1 MKILY
6 KNNTDELILLALK
19 SDTAR
24 KGDYLLIHDQKSN
37 KKIIVQ
43 IYNEEY
49 LSSQSL
55 IEDIVKDE
63 VVVASS
69 IENLHD
75 PLDIGNISRMI
86 RDARLFKA
94 KIRASIDSESKFS
107 NEITWLPSRVYSKIN
122 RMKISEINSLVKRT
136 GLYSIRL
143 GSSGLDEEQFE
154 IYAED
159 LDGKL
164 NIVTGK
170 KESGKSHL
178 SKILIK
184 TLVEYGAFV
193 IVFDLNNE
201 YGGLAWNGNGTLST
215 LHEQVTILEPGEGL
229 KFSLDYCG
237 KAAISSMLKNA
248 LDMPAA
254 SLREFFR
261 IWDWLENKNTLDMEA
276 LGNAINTW
284 NTNELVRD
292 ALISRFHAIS
302 SSGLFVSTPN
312 TSDEGLRFEEL
323 VSKKQGLALIMNM
336 GKAMP
341 VVRRMIVELV
351 LTKVVELLEKG
362 IIPPIFLFAEEAHL
376 YIRDTYWE
384 DIITRMRHFG
394 IYTTFITNQPD
405 AISDGVYRQVD
416 NIFLFNFTN
425 DTDLDKISKVSLAD
439 NETVKSIVRTLPQR
453 QCLVIGKVVRDLPM
467 VVKIT
472 SADIMALGQTKT
484 FFKTGSRAQDISSVS
499 QIQ

>member
-6 KNNTDELILLALK
+6 KNSIDELILLAME
-19 SDTAR
+19 SDIAR
-24 KGDYLLIHDQKSN
+24 KGDYLLIHDEKIN
-37 KKIIVQ
+37 KKMIVQ

-69 IENLHD
+69 VENLHD
-75 PLDIGNISRMI
+75 PLDIGKLSRMI
-86 RDARLFKA
+86 RDARLFRT

-107 NEITWLPSRVYSKIN
+107 NEITWLPSRVDSKIN
-122 RMKISEINSLVKRT
+122 RMKISEINNLVKRT
-136 GLYSIRL
+136 GIYSIHL
-143 GSSGLDEEQFE
+143 GNSGWDDEQFE
-154 IYAED
+154 IFADD

-178 SKILIK
+178 TKLLIK
-184 TLVEYGAFV
+184 SLVEYGAFV
-193 IVFDLNNE
+193 IVMDLNNE
-201 YGGLAWNGNGTLST
+201 YGGLAWNRDGTQSA
-215 LHEQVTILEPGEGL
+215 LHKQITILEPGGGL
-229 KFSLDYCG
+229 GFSLDYCG

-254 SLREFFR
+254 SLREFIR
-261 IWDWLENKNTLDMEA
+261 IWDWLENKNTLDIEA

-292 ALISRFHAIS
+292 ALISRYHSIC
-302 SSGLFVSTPN
+302 SSGLFVGTPTIN
-312 TSDEGLRFEEL
+312 HEGLKFESL
-323 VSKKQGLALIMNM
+323 IARKNQGLALILNM

-351 LTKVVELLEKG
+351 LTKVVELLG
-362 IIPPIFLFAEEAHL
+362 RDVIPPIFLFAEEAHL
-376 YIRDTYWE
+376 YVRDTYWE

-394 IYTTFITNQPD
+394 IYATFITNQPD
-405 AISDGVYRQVD
+405 AISDGIYRQVD

-439 NETVKSIVRTLPQR
+439 SDTVKSIVRTLPQR

-467 VVKIT
+467 VAKIT
-472 SADIMALGQTKT
+472 SSNLMALGQTKT
-484 FFKTGSRAQDISSVS
+484 FFKA
-499 QIQ
+499 

>member
-6 KNNTDELILLALK
+6 KNSIDELILLAME
-19 SDTAR
+19 SDIAR
-24 KGDYLLIHDQKSN
+24 KGDYLLIHDEKIN
-37 KKIIVQ
+37 KKMIVQ

-69 IENLHD
+69 VENLHD
-75 PLDIGNISRMI
+75 PLDIGKLSRMI
-86 RDARLFKA
+86 RDARLFRT

-107 NEITWLPSRVYSKIN
+107 NEITWLPSRVDSKIN
-122 RMKISEINSLVKRT
+122 RMKISEINNLVKRT
-136 GLYSIRL
+136 GSYSIHL
-143 GSSGLDEEQFE
+143 GNSGWDDEQFE
-154 IYAED
+154 IFADD

-178 SKILIK
+178 TKLLIK
-184 TLVEYGAFV
+184 SLVEYGAFV
-193 IVFDLNNE
+193 IVMDLNNE
-201 YGGLAWNGNGTLST
+201 YGGLAWNRDGTQSA
-215 LHEQVTILEPGEGL
+215 LHKQITILEPGGGL
-229 KFSLDYCG
+229 GFSLDYCG

-254 SLREFFR
+254 SLREFIR
-261 IWDWLENKNTLDMEA
+261 IWDWLENKNTLDIEA

-292 ALISRFHAIS
+292 ALISRYHSIC
-302 SSGLFVSTPN
+302 SSGLFVGTPTIN
-312 TSDEGLRFEEL
+312 HEGLRFESL
-323 VSKKQGLALIMNM
+323 TARMNQGLALILNM

-351 LTKVVELLEKG
+351 LTKVVELLG
-362 IIPPIFLFAEEAHL
+362 RDVIPPIFLFAEEAHL
-376 YIRDTYWE
+376 YVRDTYWE

-394 IYTTFITNQPD
+394 IYATFITNQPD
-405 AISDGVYRQVD
+405 AISDGIYRQVD

-439 NETVKSIVRTLPQR
+439 GDTVKSIVRTLPQR

-467 VVKIT
+467 VAKIT
-472 SADIMALGQTKT
+472 SSNLMALGQTKT
-484 FFKTGSRAQDISSVS
+484 FFKA
-499 QIQ
+499 

>member
-6 KNNTDELILLALK
+6 KNSIDELILLAME
-19 SDTAR
+19 SDIAR
-24 KGDYLLIHDQKSN
+24 KGDYLLIHDEKVN
-37 KKIIVQ
+37 KKMIVQ

-55 IEDIVKDE
+55 IEDIVNDE

-69 IENLHD
+69 VENLHD
-75 PLDIGNISRMI
+75 PLDIGKLSRMI
-86 RDARLFKA
+86 RDARLFRT

-107 NEITWLPSRVYSKIN
+107 NEITWLPSRVDSKIN
-122 RMKISEINSLVKRT
+122 RMKISEINKLVKRT
-136 GLYSIRL
+136 GIYSIHL
-143 GSSGLDEEQFE
+143 GNSGWDDEQFE
-154 IYAED
+154 IFADD

-178 SKILIK
+178 TKLLIK
-184 TLVEYGAFV
+184 SLVEYGAFV
-193 IVFDLNNE
+193 IVMDLNNE
-201 YGGLAWNGNGTLST
+201 YGGLAWNGDGTQSA
-215 LHEQVTILEPGEGL
+215 LHKQITILEPGGGL
-229 KFSLDYCG
+229 GFSLDYCG

-254 SLREFFR
+254 SLREFIR
-261 IWDWLENKNTLDMEA
+261 IWDWLENKNTLDIEA

-292 ALISRFHAIS
+292 ALISRYHAIC
-302 SSGLFVSTPN
+302 SSGLFVGTPTIN
-312 TSDEGLRFEEL
+312 HEGLRFESL
-323 VSKKQGLALIMNM
+323 TARKNQGLALILNM

-351 LTKVVELLEKG
+351 LTKVVELLG
-362 IIPPIFLFAEEAHL
+362 RDVIPPIFLFAEEAHL
-376 YIRDTYWE
+376 YVRDTYWE

-394 IYTTFITNQPD
+394 IYATFITNQPD
-405 AISDGVYRQVD
+405 AISDGIYRQVD

-439 NETVKSIVRTLPQR
+439 SDTIKSIVRTLPQR

-467 VVKIT
+467 VAKIT
-472 SADIMALGQTKT
+472 SSNLMALGQTKT
-484 FFKTGSRAQDISSVS
+484 FFKA
-499 QIQ
+499 

>member
-6 KNNTDELILLALK
+6 KNSIDELILLAME
-19 SDTAR
+19 SDIAR
-24 KGDYLLIHDQKSN
+24 KGDYLLIHDEKIN
-37 KKIIVQ
+37 KKMIVQ

-63 VVVASS
+63 VVIASS
-69 IENLHD
+69 VENLHD
-75 PLDIGNISRMI
+75 PLDIGKLSRMI
-86 RDARLFKA
+86 RDARLFRT

-107 NEITWLPSRVYSKIN
+107 NEITWLPSRVDSKIN
-122 RMKISEINSLVKRT
+122 RMKISEINNLVKRT
-136 GLYSIRL
+136 GIYSIHL
-143 GSSGLDEEQFE
+143 GNSGWDDEQFE
-154 IYAED
+154 IFADD

-178 SKILIK
+178 TKLLIK
-184 TLVEYGAFV
+184 SLVEYGAFV
-193 IVFDLNNE
+193 IVMDLNNE
-201 YGGLAWNGNGTLST
+201 YGGLAWNRDGTQSA
-215 LHEQVTILEPGEGL
+215 LHKQITILEPGGGL
-229 KFSLDYCG
+229 GFSLDYCG

-248 LDMPAA
+248 LDTPAA
-254 SLREFFR
+254 SLREFIR
-261 IWDWLENKNTLDMEA
+261 IWDWLENKDTLDIEA

-292 ALISRFHAIS
+292 ALISRYHSIC
-302 SSGLFVSTPN
+302 SSGLFVGTPTIN
-312 TSDEGLRFEEL
+312 HEGLRFESL
-323 VSKKQGLALIMNM
+323 TARKNQGLALILNM

-341 VVRRMIVELV
+341 VVRKMIVELV
-351 LTKVVELLEKG
+351 LTKVVELLG
-362 IIPPIFLFAEEAHL
+362 RDIIPPIFLFAEEAHL

-394 IYTTFITNQPD
+394 IYATFITNQPD
-405 AISDGVYRQVD
+405 AISDGIYRQVD

-439 NETVKSIVRTLPQR
+439 SDTVKSIVRTLPQR

-467 VVKIT
+467 VAKIT
-472 SADIMALGQTKT
+472 SSNLMALGQTKT
-484 FFKTGSRAQDISSVS
+484 FFKA
-499 QIQ
+499 

>member
-6 KNNTDELILLALK
+6 KNSIDELILLAME
-19 SDTAR
+19 SDIAR
-24 KGDYLLIHDQKSN
+24 KGDYLLIHDEKIN
-37 KKIIVQ
+37 KKMIVQ

-63 VVVASS
+63 VVIASS
-69 IENLHD
+69 VENLHD
-75 PLDIGNISRMI
+75 PLDIGKLSRMI
-86 RDARLFKA
+86 RDARLFRT

-107 NEITWLPSRVYSKIN
+107 NEITWLPSRVDSKIN
-122 RMKISEINSLVKRT
+122 RMKISEINNLVKRT
-136 GLYSIRL
+136 GIYSIHL
-143 GSSGLDEEQFE
+143 GNSGWDDEQFE
-154 IYAED
+154 IFADD

-178 SKILIK
+178 TKLLIK
-184 TLVEYGAFV
+184 SLVEYGAFV
-193 IVFDLNNE
+193 IVMDLNNE
-201 YGGLAWNGNGTLST
+201 YGGLAWNRDGTQSA
-215 LHEQVTILEPGEGL
+215 LHKQITILEPGGGL
-229 KFSLDYCG
+229 GFSLDYCG

-248 LDMPAA
+248 LDTPAA
-254 SLREFFR
+254 SLREFIR
-261 IWDWLENKNTLDMEA
+261 IWDWLENKDTLDIEA

-292 ALISRFHAIS
+292 ALISRYHSIC
-302 SSGLFVSTPN
+302 SSGLFVGTPTIN
-312 TSDEGLRFEEL
+312 HEGLRFESL
-323 VSKKQGLALIMNM
+323 TARKNQGLALILNM

-351 LTKVVELLEKG
+351 LTKVVELLG
-362 IIPPIFLFAEEAHL
+362 RDIIPPIFLFAEEAHL

-394 IYTTFITNQPD
+394 IYATFITNQPD
-405 AISDGVYRQVD
+405 AISDGIYRQVD

-439 NETVKSIVRTLPQR
+439 SDTVKSIVRTLPQR

-467 VVKIT
+467 VAKIT
-472 SADIMALGQTKT
+472 SSNLMALGQTKT
-484 FFKTGSRAQDISSVS
+484 FFKA
-499 QIQ
+499 